1 VNTTADVKRKRATPM
16 APDERRRAIIDA
28 VVPLL
33 TQHGPDVTTKQI
45 AEAAGIAEGTIFR
58 VFPDKRALLWATA
71 EETINPSGGRE
82 HMAAT
87 LAGVPDLRGKI
98 VATVEQIVART
109 EKVLVVMMALRSALM
124 AEGGRDFKP
133 PIGPP
138 PFIVEANEA
147 LVKNLTDFVFKPH
160 RTELR
165 VAPAKAAV
173 LLRSVVFGATHPGMW
188 HTARLLS
195 PQDIADA
202 LLHGVV
208 SSEATD
214 VKGRR

>member
-1 VNTTADVKRKRATPM
+1 M

-58 VFPDKRALLWATA
+58 VFPDKQALLWATA
-71 EETINPSGGRE
+71 EDTINPAGGRE
-82 HMAAT
+82 RMAAM
-87 LAGVPDLRGKI
+87 LADIPDLRGKI

-109 EKVLVVMMALRSALM
+109 EKVFAVMIALRSALI
-124 AEGGRDFKP
+124 ADGAPEAVKP
-133 PIGPP
+133 PVGPP

-147 LVKNLTDFVFKPH
+147 VVKNLTDFVFKPH
-160 RTELR
+160 RADLR
-165 VAPAKAAV
+165 FTPAKAAV

-195 PQDIADA
+195 ARDIADA
-202 LLHGVV
+202 LLHGVTTK
-208 SSEATD
+208 S
-214 VKGRR
+214 KGED

>member
-1 VNTTADVKRKRATPM
+1 
-16 APDERRRAIIDA
+16 
-28 VVPLL
+28 
-33 TQHGPDVTTKQI
+33 
-45 AEAAGIAEGTIFR
+45 
-58 VFPDKRALLWATA
+58 
-71 EETINPSGGRE
+71 
-82 HMAAT
+82 
-87 LAGVPDLRGKI
+87 
-98 VATVEQIVART
+98 
-109 EKVLVVMMALRSALM
+109 VLVVMIALRSALM

-160 RTELR
+160 RAELR

-195 PQDIADA
+195 AQEIADT
-202 LLHGVV
+202 LLHGV
-208 SSEATD
+208 T
-214 VKGRR
+214 KGVG